1 MTAAGRKERDSM
13 AGWYLEDFEIG
24 TTYKSIARTI
34 TECDVV
40 NFAGLSGDF
49 NPLHMDDEY
58 GRNVSIFKKRVA
70 HGMLGPVLMTGMSNQ
85 TGMFEGTTIAFLDLS
100 IKYPAPLEIGD
111 TVHLEMTPTEAR
123 HTSKPGRGILKLD
136 ANLVNQEGKVI
147 TECKWTLMQMARE

>member
-1 MTAAGRKERDSM
+1 M

-24 TTYKSIARTI
+24 KTYTSIARTV

-49 NPLHMDDEY
+49 NPLHMDEEY

-85 TGMFEGTTIAFLDLS
+85 TGMFEGTTIAFLELS
-100 IKYPAPLEIGD
+100 IKYRAPLEIGD

-123 HTSKPGRGILKLD
+123 RTSKPGRGILKID
-136 ANLVNQEGKVI
+136 ANLVNQKGTVV
-147 TECKWTLMQMARE
+147 TECKWTLMQMARQ